1 MATIPAPT
9 VIRAGTPGKSNPF
22 TILVVANPAL
32 EAPWNSNTFVAD
44 PIATAAQ
51 QVNFDNCVRYIER
64 SLFTGLPSQSELILG
79 DPAISPHIRLLSLFA
94 TGLPVD
100 DAHAFA
106 AQDGVSNLL
115 VARRNPIRDF
125 LISQNIIADVV
136 YAISASASHQRA
148 SAWFT
153 TDDDGGPGVA
163 FTLDGATLSHR
174 HFYLTP
180 GTVAMHHTA
189 TSLTAPH
196 EFQHAVSSYTNGKLV
211 DLYVDSPPDLNNKNG
226 PPVQPKFCTVNA
238 TGFLSDLTRGPL
250 GYPPTWRSFH
260 CELHDPSNPAIMDN
274 YWLAPAGVPE
284 VCQNDR
290 VTRTFVR
297 DRLLAK
303 IAR

>member
-9 VIRAGTPGKSNPF
+9 VIRGGTPGKSDPF

-32 EAPWNSNTFVAD
+32 EAPWNSGTFVAD
-44 PIATAAQ
+44 SIATTAQ
-51 QVNFDNCVRYIER
+51 QANFDNCVRYIER

-79 DPAISPHIRLLSLFA
+79 DPAISPHIRLLSMFA
-94 TGLPVD
+94 TGLQAD

-115 VARRNPIRDF
+115 IARRNAICDF
-125 LISQNIIADVV
+125 LVSQNIIADVV

-153 TDDDGGPGVA
+153 SDDDTRTGVP
-163 FTLDGATLSHR
+163 FTLDGAALCHR
-174 HFYLTP
+174 HFYSTP
-180 GTVAMHHTA
+180 GTIAMHHTA
-189 TSLTAPH
+189 NSLTAPH
-196 EFQHAVSSYTNGKLV
+196 EFQHAMSSYTNGKLV
-211 DLYVDSPPDLNNKNG
+211 DLYVDSPQELNNKNG
-226 PPVQPKFCTVNA
+226 PPIKTSFCTVNA
-238 TGFLSDLTRGPL
+238 TRFLSDLTRGPL

-260 CELHDPSNPAIMDN
+260 CELHDPANPAIMDN
-274 YWLAPAGVPE
+274 YWLAPGGVPE
-284 VCQNDR
+284 VCQNDM
-290 VTRTFVR
+290 VTRNFVR